1 MNPFNPLN
9 PQGPPCPADHPLSF
23 SETLLYVSQV
33 AFLALA
39 GYIAL
44 LGPHQG
50 RAYLSGRVSRFMSI
64 SGRVSR
70 FMSIPPARMQALTND
85 LDVWITTQLDKNDA
99 NIVKSAIL
107 QGVQTG
113 ENFTLDISHLRISSL
128 PLCLANLKLTGLNCS
143 ECPLLAALPA
153 LLNCTSL
160 DCSHCPLLT
169 ALPALPSCTELNCSR
184 CPLLTALPAMP
195 PNAIIHTLGCPH
207 LNRQLGWGGLAAI
220 DLNTCPIY
228 WKTLNEEP
236 LKVLKTLLP
245 YLKGGSFPKI
255 VFLNEDG
262 TRQEGSDAGGLRR
275 TLMSELFA
283 QLSKRG
289 CIPKNPGT
297 ELLRPTAA
305 ADAEEKEILEALG
318 LLFVSAADRNLP
330 IGQIF
335 DLPFFT
341 DLQAFSGQN
350 LGEYTEDPPA
360 WIKKQCSENSSP
372 MAQTIRECQ
381 TLELLKENFSEYPFS
396 AELDLEGA
404 KLFVLNACLEETV
417 KERSPWYEAAYLIA
431 SAMKGIMGSRWEN
444 LCALSPEAF
453 QGSIEGA
460 FSKEAFAAAIQ
471 WQGRDDAPTKAFLL
485 KWIDTHD
492 EEHVKELLQF
502 STGSRSL
509 TGEPVYVM
517 ISPPNIEGT
526 FPLPTSHTCARQL
539 CLPTGCSSQQM
550 FDDKIKQS
558 LDAAKATG
566 FLFA

>member
-1 MNPFNPLN
+1 
-9 PQGPPCPADHPLSF
+9 
-23 SETLLYVSQV
+23 
-33 AFLALA
+33 
-39 GYIAL
+39 
-44 LGPHQG
+44 
-50 RAYLSGRVSRFMSI
+50 
-64 SGRVSR
+64 
-70 FMSIPPARMQALTND
+70 
-85 LDVWITTQLDKNDA
+85 
-99 NIVKSAIL
+99 
-107 QGVQTG
+107 
-113 ENFTLDISHLRISSL
+113 
-128 PLCLANLKLTGLNCS
+128 
-143 ECPLLAALPA
+143 
-153 LLNCTSL
+153 
-160 DCSHCPLLT
+160 
-169 ALPALPSCTELNCSR
+169 
-184 CPLLTALPAMP
+184 MP
-195 PNAIIHTLGCPH
+195 PNAIIRTLGCPL
-207 LNRQLGWGGLAAI
+207 LNLEARVVPAS

-236 LKVLKTLLP
+236 LKVLKALLP
-245 YLKGGSFPKI
+245 YLKKGSFPNI

-431 SAMKGIMGSRWEN
+431 SAMKGIMGSRWET

-471 WQGRDDAPTKAFLL
+471 WQGSADAPTKAFLL

-550 FDDKIKQS
+550 FDAKIKHS
-558 LDAAKATG
+558 LDDAKATG

>member
-1 MNPFNPLN
+1 S
-9 PQGPPCPADHPLSF
+9 CT
-23 SETLLYVSQV
+23 ELYCSQ
-33 AFLALA
+33 
-39 GYIAL
+39 
-44 LGPHQG
+44 
-50 RAYLSGRVSRFMSI
+50 
-64 SGRVSR
+64 
-70 FMSIPPARMQALTND
+70 
-85 LDVWITTQLDKNDA
+85 
-99 NIVKSAIL
+99 
-107 QGVQTG
+107 
-113 ENFTLDISHLRISSL
+113 
-128 PLCLANLKLTGLNCS
+128 
-143 ECPLLAALPA
+143 
-153 LLNCTSL
+153 
-160 DCSHCPLLT
+160 CPLLT
-169 ALPALPSCTELNCSR
+169 ALPNLPSCTELNCSQ

-195 PNAIIHTLGCPH
+195 PNAIIRTLGCPL
-207 LNRQLGWGGLAAI
+207 LNLEARVVPAS

-236 LKVLKTLLP
+236 LKVLKALLP
-245 YLKGGSFPKI
+245 YLKRGSFPNI

-262 TRQEGSDAGGLRR
+262 TRQEGRDAGGLSKH
-275 TLMSELFA
+275 LMSELFA
-283 QLSKRG
+283 QLSKLG

-350 LGEYTEDPPA
+350 LGEYKKDPPA

-372 MAQTIRECQ
+372 TAQTIRECQ
-381 TLELLKENFSEYPFS
+381 TLELLKQTFSEYPFP

-404 KLFVLNACLEETV
+404 KLFVLNACLDETV

-460 FSKEAFAAAIQ
+460 FSKKAFAAAIQ

-492 EEHVKELLQF
+492 EENVKELLQF

-509 TGEPVYVM
+509 TGESVNVM
-517 ISPPNIEGT
+517 ISSPNIEGT

-539 CLPTGCSSQQM
+539 CLPTGYSSQQM

-558 LDAAKATG
+558 LDDAKATG